1 MPLPHKKRAKD
12 PDDELELLIVH
23 SMLLTGYDAPPI
35 HTLYMDRP
43 MQGANLMQALAR
55 VNRRFR
61 GKQDGLLVGYAPL
74 TDNLTKALRE
84 YSDQD
89 RRDQTLG
96 ADIERAVTEVKN
108 ALATIKGLLAGSR
121 WKVWL
126 GDNGRPDSRRRAL
139 RLTADFLRNP
149 KTPGNKVD
157 PPGKPLSVRFK
168 DSAAR
173 LDRF

>member
-1 MPLPHKKRAKD
+1 
-12 PDDELELLIVH
+12 
-23 SMLLTGYDAPPI
+23 MLLTGYDAPPI